1 MYFDFMNL
9 MLMNI
14 LVAPESRRALT
25 NMGVLLSIMLRH
37 SGMSV
42 PLCGKVDHMRKG
54 FSEGCGGGCLSTT
67 CSVLGSMV
75 TGDCGFYISLVDPTV
90 LVSKTENLLV

>member
-1 MYFDFMNL
+1 MFFDLMNS

-14 LVAPESRRALT
+14 PVDPESMRALT
-25 NMGVLLSIMLRH
+25 NMGVLLSTVLRC

-42 PLCGKVDHMRKG
+42 PLQSEVDHMRKG